1 MPLIVLQKKNGV
13 SVSFECDLSDT
24 EAREIVLNAH
34 AAHQNVG
41 DLAIKLA
48 QQRQA
53 LTELQSGWLKYL
65 AMEISGQL
73 RKQISQGPWAWLLQ
87 EQHYEANGISVTCPP
102 SMKGA
107 QPPEPCRWV
116 RVWYQ
121 GEWRYVGRID
131 PHGGF
136 QFSKE
141 IRQLATGEGRSAMA
155 IIFPNEEMRL
165 QDEAKRLQWLANQ
178 KLEALKRF
186 N

>member
-13 SVSFECDLSDT
+13 SVSFECDLSDAQ
-24 EAREIVLNAH
+24 AREIVLNAH

-41 DLAIKLA
+41 DFALKLA
-48 QQRQA
+48 QQRKA

-73 RKQISQGPWAWLLQ
+73 RKQIGQGPWAWLLQ
-87 EQHYEANGISVTCPP
+87 ELHYEANGISVTSPP
-102 SMKGA
+102 QTKG
-107 QPPEPCRWV
+107 PEPSGLCRWV

-121 GEWRYVGRID
+121 HEWRYVGRID
-131 PHGGF
+131 CYGGF

-141 IRQLATGEGRSAMA
+141 INQHATGEGRSAMA
-155 IIFPNEEMRL
+155 IIFPNEESRL
-165 QDEAKRLQWLANQ
+165 QDEAKSLQWLASQ
-178 KLEALKRF
+178 RLEALKRF